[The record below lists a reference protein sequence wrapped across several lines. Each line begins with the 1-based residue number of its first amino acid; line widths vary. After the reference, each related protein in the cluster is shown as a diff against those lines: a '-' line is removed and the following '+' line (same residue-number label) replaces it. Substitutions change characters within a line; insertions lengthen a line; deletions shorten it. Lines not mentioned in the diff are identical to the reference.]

1 MRTIMIVD
9 DQVIDIMELEEAL
22 TANGYTIAGVA
33 YSGKEAVTMATDR
46 RPDLILMD
54 IKMPGEM
61 DGISAA
67 EVIKAQTDIP
77 IIFLTGHSS
86 QKYINRAKRVD
97 PSGYIMKPIHSDQI
111 VATIEIA
118 LHNKT
123 NRQTRRDPPIATR
136 QLQAS
141 HPFFT
146 KREIQISGLIIQ
158 GMDTAEMAVFLH
170 ASPDTISWHRKN
182 IRKKL
187 GLKGKK
193 GSIKEILLKLV

>member
-1 MRTIMIVD
+1 MHNIMIVD
-9 DQVIDIMELEEAL
+9 DQVIDIIELEEAL
-22 TANGYTIAGVA
+22 TAKGYTIVGVA
-33 YSGKEAVTMATDR
+33 YSGKEAVTMATGR

-67 EVIKAQTDIP
+67 EVIKARMDIP

-97 PSGYIMKPIHSDQI
+97 PFGYFLKPLRGYQI
-111 VATIEIA
+111 VAAIEIA

-123 NRQTRRDPPIATR
+123 SRKSRPDSPISIR
-136 QLQAS
+136 QLQTS

-170 ASPDTISWHRKN
+170 TSLDTISWHRKN